1 MQKKLKVTLL
11 QLSVNMLLWIFITQ
25 VYAQAD
31 ETDVST
37 ALTRNSETGEV
48 DVSGDGQVSFK
59 VNWKKNM

>member
-37 ALTRNSETGEV
+37 ALARNSETGEA